1 MVTCLGLPVT
11 VITSDTTPDSL
22 LLDCAKHAIKY
33 GLHNLVPEDDI
44 FFEVNGKPL
53 IRLEWVGRIYN
64 GKIGW
69 IKLNFAIIYALYII
83 YWYNYSAYFYIK
95 FNKRRWAR
103 SVRLCKNWKV
113 CIRYDASLKTHHH
126 FWNARTC
133 TWIRKK

>member
-33 GLHNLVPEDDI
+33 VLHNLVPEDDI

-64 GKIGW
+64 GKIG
-69 IKLNFAIIYALYII
+69 
-83 YWYNYSAYFYIK
+83 
-95 FNKRRWAR
+95 
-103 SVRLCKNWKV
+103 
-113 CIRYDASLKTHHH
+113 
-126 FWNARTC
+126 
-133 TWIRKK
+133 